1 MTTMVS
7 IGLDETLRARLDEL
21 GVPAH
26 SQTLPGLRLFVW
38 ERLGAMASPELTLR
52 NLAELIVQLAESRVI
67 EVK

>member
-7 IGLDETLRARLDEL
+7 IGLDEPLRARLDEL

-26 SQTLPGLRLFVW
+26 SQTLPGLRLIAW

-52 NLAELIVQLAESRVI
+52 DLAEIIVQLAESGVI
-67 EVK
+67 EEK